1 MKILHFKLYAYILL
15 HQALYTVV
23 NDQSQFS
30 YMWHCIKALLYM
42 PVVNGEIKKFGQHN
56 KG

>member
-15 HQALYTVV
+15 HQALYTAV

-30 YMWHCIKALLYM
+30 YMWHCIKALLCM